1 MTKQR
6 DYSLDLVR
14 ILACF
19 MVVLMHS
26 PMQTEN
32 ANGLLLSSLSYFTA
46 PCIGLFF
53 MVSGALLLLPPIYTR
68 YTNASAENLTLI
80 FLKKRLKKVLLP
92 TLVWTS
98 FYIAVK
104 VCDGELKGHELLR
117 SVISIPFSAQGHGVL
132 WFMYTL
138 IGLYLV
144 TPIISAWIR
153 NAAEF
158 EIRFYLLLWLVAMCY
173 PLLQPFVDVN
183 NSQTGILY
191 YFSGYVGYFVLGYWM
206 QYYGEKI
213 SLKVAT
219 LLMSVSVMAPVIVKL
234 AHWTVDFYEVFWY
247 LSIFVAVQCVF
258 WWKVMKSLAYRLRLS
273 DRAKNFVTMFS
284 NLSFGIYL
292 SHIFIMRHWI
302 WHMSFLE
309 RIQSQPI
316 QIAVIVFV
324 TLVLAFSLS
333 WMLCMTPLGNVV
345 VGWRCRKVKS

>member
-53 MVSGALLLLPPIYTR
+53 MVSGALLLPSPIYTR
-68 YTNASAENLTLI
+68 YTNASAENLTLT

-144 TPIISAWIR
+144 TPIISA
-153 NAAEF
+153 
-158 EIRFYLLLWLVAMCY
+158 
-173 PLLQPFVDVN
+173 
-183 NSQTGILY
+183 
-191 YFSGYVGYFVLGYWM
+191 
-206 QYYGEKI
+206 
-213 SLKVAT
+213 
-219 LLMSVSVMAPVIVKL
+219 
-234 AHWTVDFYEVFWY
+234 
-247 LSIFVAVQCVF
+247 
-258 WWKVMKSLAYRLRLS
+258 
-273 DRAKNFVTMFS
+273 
-284 NLSFGIYL
+284 
-292 SHIFIMRHWI
+292 
-302 WHMSFLE
+302 
-309 RIQSQPI
+309 
-316 QIAVIVFV
+316 
-324 TLVLAFSLS
+324 
-333 WMLCMTPLGNVV
+333 
-345 VGWRCRKVKS
+345 

>member
-1 MTKQR
+1 
-6 DYSLDLVR
+6 
-14 ILACF
+14 
-19 MVVLMHS
+19 
-26 PMQTEN
+26 
-32 ANGLLLSSLSYFTA
+32 
-46 PCIGLFF
+46 
-53 MVSGALLLLPPIYTR
+53 
-68 YTNASAENLTLI
+68 
-80 FLKKRLKKVLLP
+80 
-92 TLVWTS
+92 
-98 FYIAVK
+98 
-104 VCDGELKGHELLR
+104 
-117 SVISIPFSAQGHGVL
+117 
-132 WFMYTL
+132 
-138 IGLYLV
+138 
-144 TPIISAWIR
+144 
-153 NAAEF
+153 
-158 EIRFYLLLWLVAMCY
+158 MCY

-183 NSQTGILY
+183 NSLTGILY

-219 LLMSVSVMAPVIVKL
+219 LLMCVSVMAPVIVKL

-258 WWKVMKSLAYRLRLS
+258 WWKVMKSLACRLRLS

-302 WHMSFLE
+302 WRISFME
-309 RIQSQPI
+309 QIQSQPF
-316 QIAVIVFV
+316 QIAVIVFL